1 MPIYYLTVTHDQVSA
16 QVDDGIDLE
25 DDEAAWEE
33 VIVVCGEIISDLGGD
48 FKPGSEWS
56 MEVKRPSGEIV
67 YRLRFSAEDLAKK

>member
-1 MPIYYLTVTHDQVSA
+1 VPIYYPTVTHDQVSA

-48 FKPGSEWS
+48 FNPGSEWS

-67 YRLRFSAEDLAKK
+67 